1 MALRDISRNLAM
13 GIAAGAVMLCVQPVM
28 ALDNAGSVEGVV
40 KNAAGQPVAGA
51 FVRLKNAEK
60 RLTFMVVS
68 QNQGAFTAKDLPP
81 GKYTA
86 QAIGG
91 TNQSAVSAPVDV
103 ASGKAAKIDVTLT
116 AARGPLLTPA
126 WPGRVPEAQVAKIST
141 DAKDLPAG
149 AAKALTAEKCTVCH
163 DVQRILSKRSPVDD
177 WTFTVK
183 RMRVNMAAASLPD
196 ITDQDANTIVGYLS
210 SNFKP
215 LPGGDDR
222 AALRASRGRRLAHL
236 RRAGTDAR
244 AQRPLEGS
252 PPADRRAGL
261 RSARSGPGP
270 GHPGASEAI
279 TGVEVTGN
287 GGPRGVS
294 ERQRP
299 TCHMVVA
306 RRPAGKRRGRD
317 ST

>member
-1 MALRDISRNLAM
+1 
-13 GIAAGAVMLCVQPVM
+13 AVMLCVQPVM

-40 KNAAGQPVAGA
+40 KNAAGQPVTGA

-91 TNQSAVSAPVDV
+91 TNQSAVSAPVD
-103 ASGKAAKIDVTLT
+103 
-116 AARGPLLTPA
+116 
-126 WPGRVPEAQVAKIST
+126 
-141 DAKDLPAG
+141 
-149 AAKALTAEKCTVCH
+149 
-163 DVQRILSKRSPVDD
+163 D

-215 LPGGDDR
+215 LPGGDDINGR
-222 AALRASRGRRLAHL
+222 LPTTLATGDSLKYRVVTLDLPRRYSEPHDIASDPSGLGWAAE
-236 RRAGTDAR
+236 RAGFF
-244 AQRPLEGS
+244 
-252 PPADRRAGL
+252 
-261 RSARSGPGP
+261 
-270 GHPGASEAI
+270 I
-279 TGVEVTGN
+279 
-287 GGPRGVS
+287 
-294 ERQRP
+294 
-299 TCHMVVA
+299 
-306 RRPAGKRRGRD
+306 
-317 ST
+317 